1 MFRGFRFGGNK
12 MEIDLKIVINDL
24 AEQIKRL
31 VIELAFLKAQIQ
43 KLESDKKE

>member
-1 MFRGFRFGGNK
+1 MCKVFQFGGNK

-24 AEQIKRL
+24 AEQIKRI

>member
-1 MFRGFRFGGNK
+1 